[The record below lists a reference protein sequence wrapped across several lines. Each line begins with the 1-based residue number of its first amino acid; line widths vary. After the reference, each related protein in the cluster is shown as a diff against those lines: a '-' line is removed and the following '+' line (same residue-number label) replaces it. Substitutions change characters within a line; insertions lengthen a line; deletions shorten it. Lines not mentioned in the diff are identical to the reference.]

1 MSVSYHPRGC
11 FISPTCARTLI
22 TAGGVTIDR
31 ILRVLLATIA
41 FVSLLPLSALSPQV
55 SPPTPVE
62 VAVRL
67 QSSGDLP
74 VAGALVALVDA
85 HDSVVA
91 EGLSTETG
99 RRMLRAPPGT
109 YRVRA
114 RRIGFL
120 PFISSPVVLPHEG
133 ELLLVVETPHVVLES
148 IVVSSRSQCKR
159 SDPGPGALGLV
170 WDEIDK
176 ALRASQLTTKD
187 LSGFGQALSYRKEV
201 GPNGVVR
208 SSDTTFF
215 QIRGARPFAAID
227 PVALATDGYVL
238 GNESEGWSYFAPD
251 EVVLL
256 SEPFAATHC
265 FRLVRERERPGE
277 IGVAFEPV
285 PKRSVAEIVGVLWVD
300 ERTAELREIVFRF
313 VNAGIFSRFDA
324 GGFTR
329 FTRVPSGAW
338 LVSEW
343 RLRVPL
349 LTMRRSPYVGREFSA
364 IGYVEN
370 GGGILANKPQI
381 QKIADSLHKRR

>member
-1 MSVSYHPRGC
+1 MFARG
-11 FISPTCARTLI
+11 I
-22 TAGGVTIDR
+22 TFNRSESTA
-31 ILRVLLATIA
+31 LAAIV
-41 FVSLLPLSALSPQV
+41 FVALLPITPASPQA
-55 SPPTPVE
+55 SPPTTVQ

-67 QSSGDLP
+67 QSSGDIP
-74 VAGALVALVDA
+74 VAGALVALLDGR
-85 HDSVVA
+85 DSVVA

-238 GNESEGWSYFAPD
+238 GNESGRARSAWRSSPFRSAASPRLSACCGSTSVPPSCVRSYF
-251 EVVLL
+251 
-256 SEPFAATHC
+256 
-265 FRLVRERERPGE
+265 
-277 IGVAFEPV
+277 
-285 PKRSVAEIVGVLWVD
+285 
-300 ERTAELREIVFRF
+300 
-313 VNAGIFSRFDA
+313 
-324 GGFTR
+324 
-329 FTRVPSGAW
+329 
-338 LVSEW
+338 VS
-343 RLRVPL
+343 
-349 LTMRRSPYVGREFSA
+349 
-364 IGYVEN
+364 
-370 GGGILANKPQI
+370 
-381 QKIADSLHKRR
+381 